1 MESNAH
7 LAAPT
12 SLEVPP
18 GATADVGESDRPPMG
33 SLIESKR
40 ALRKIVRSELRGM
53 SAEQRAEEGTW
64 SRSVADTVISKGI
77 KGFSGGPLIDET
89 NRKLRALETRSIHE
103 TRRCILIL

>member
-12 SLEVPP
+12 ILEVPL
-18 GATADVGESDRPPMG
+18 GATADVGGSERPPMG
-33 SLIESKR
+33 SLMDSKR

-64 SRSVADTVISKGI
+64 NRSAAGTIIPDLGI
-77 KGFSGGPLIDET
+77 
-89 NRKLRALETRSIHE
+89 
-103 TRRCILIL
+103 